1 MMTRKY
7 SPPWW
12 AKNPHIQ
19 TILPVLTKVDRPQ
32 LERERLEL
40 DDGDFI
46 DLDWQGTPQTDQV
59 IVVIIHGLE
68 GSSASH
74 YARRILAECKTQ
86 KRCAVVHHHRSCSGE
101 LNRLARG
108 YHSGDTQDIQ
118 ATLMLLKQRYPD
130 SPLLAVGYSLG
141 GNVLIKYQGEQQEK
155 SLIDR
160 AVAISAPLHLAACA
174 KRLENGFSKVYQSY
188 LIKQLKEKMIAKLST
203 PALRS
208 LMPIGKAEIEQLTTF
223 HAFDDKITAPLHGFN
238 GVDDYY
244 HRANGLPYLSKIQ
257 KPTLVIHAKDDPF
270 MSHAVIPTNDQLA
283 ALVEYELHE
292 NGGHVGFIEG
302 GTPWRPHYYIE
313 KRILSFLTSH
323 LNQPENTPC

>member
-1 MMTRKY
+1 MIRQKF

-12 AKNPHIQ
+12 ARNPHIQ

-40 DDGDFI
+40 SDGDFI
-46 DLDWQGTPQTDQV
+46 DLDWQGKPKANQA
-59 IVVIIHGLE
+59 IVIIVHGLE
-68 GSSASH
+68 GSSSSH
-74 YARRILAECKTQ
+74 YARRILAACKAQ
-86 KRCAVVHHHRSCSGE
+86 QLCAVVHHHRSCSGE
-101 LNRLARG
+101 LNRLVRG

-118 ATLMLLKQRYPD
+118 QTLIQLKQRYPD

-141 GNVLIKYQGEQQEK
+141 GNVLVKYQGEQQEK
-155 SLIDR
+155 SLLER
-160 AVAISAPLHLAACA
+160 AVAVSAPLHLAACA
-174 KRLENGFSKVYQSY
+174 KRLEKGFSKVYQSY
-188 LIKQLKEKMIAKLST
+188 LIKQLQEKMLGKVST
-203 PALRS
+203 PALQP

-223 HAFDDKITAPLHGFN
+223 YAFDDKITAPLHGFN

-244 HRANGLPYLSKIQ
+244 HRASGLPYLSQIQ

-270 MSHAVIPTNDQLA
+270 MTHAVIPTHDQLA
-283 ALVEYELHE
+283 DQVEYELHD

-302 GTPWRPHYYIE
+302 GSPWRPRYYIE

-323 LNQPENTPC
+323 IDKPGNH